1 MGTHHRDEN
10 QHESL
15 TTPYHAAPGDG
26 VESVT
31 PDEESQ
37 SPGDEVMSRTDMRI
51 DTKGIRC
58 TFDSHQARV
67 ADLTGNGMR
76 LTLSPSKLPKVDEIH
91 EFTFTDKQ
99 TQHEL
104 TVEGIVRWIRKGSV
118 LTRKAEVGIE
128 FLDLPAAQRDA
139 LTRLAVQGELLM
151 SNSSD
156 DTESEEQPAP
166 TLNIN
171 LYDILGVCQYASQDE
186 IRSSFHHL
194 VKLWHPDK
202 NDDPEAPSRF
212 EELHK
217 AYSILRDP
225 SLRSKYDARF
235 GPDQAAA

>member
-1 MGTHHRDEN
+1 MGTHSSDEN

-15 TTPYHAAPGDG
+15 TTPYHAPDG
-26 VESVT
+26 SDVELHS
-31 PDEESQ
+31 DDGEL
-37 SPGDEVMSRTDMRI
+37 MSRADMRI

-58 TFDSHQARV
+58 TFDSLQARV

-76 LTLSPSKLPKVDEIH
+76 LTLTPSKLPKVDETH
-91 EFTFTDKQ
+91 EFTFKDKQ
-99 TQHEL
+99 TEHEL
-104 TVEGIVRWIRKGSV
+104 TVEGVVRWIRKGSV

-128 FLDLPAAQRDA
+128 FVDLPASHRDA

-151 SNSSD
+151 SNSTDDSESD
-156 DTESEEQPAP
+156 EQSTPI
-166 TLNIN
+166 LNIN

-202 NDDPEAPSRF
+202 NDDPEAPARF